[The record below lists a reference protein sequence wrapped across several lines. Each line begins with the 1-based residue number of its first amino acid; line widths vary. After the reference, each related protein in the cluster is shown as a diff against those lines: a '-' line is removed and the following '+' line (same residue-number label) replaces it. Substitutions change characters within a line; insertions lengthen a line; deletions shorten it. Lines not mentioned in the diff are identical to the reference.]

1 MAKQM
6 ANKMVGVIIALVIGG
21 ILIGYLLPV
30 GIGAV
35 NSSTNETVDHEI
47 SVTEQIASGEVN
59 ATVTNV
65 IDGASADVELEHVE
79 DGTTVTNT
87 VSVNTPTEFSL
98 PGGDV
103 NVTVQSASTGTPDT
117 ATVSYEYKNYGWSDG
132 SKSLYGLLP
141 LFLVLVPLV
150 VVVGWAMRSM

>member
-6 ANKMVGVIIALVIGG
+6 AQKMVGVIIALVIGG

-35 NSSTNETVDHEI
+35 NSPNNVTDTQDVSSTYQLASGQINST
-47 SVTEQIASGEVN
+47 VTEVNDGSN
-59 ATVTNV
+59 AT
-65 IDGASADVELEHVE
+65 IELVHVA

-87 VSVNTPTEFSL
+87 VDVSSSQSYAL

-103 NVTVQSASTGTPDT
+103 NVTVDSANAGTPGN
-117 ATVSYEYKNYGWSDG
+117 ATVTYEYQNYGWSDG
-132 SKSLYGLLP
+132 STDLYNLLP
-141 LFLVLVPLV
+141 LFFVLVPLV
-150 VVVGWAMRSM
+150 VVVGWAMQSF